1 MTSVS
6 LSLFLAQL
14 TLTSQAWAAASSGQ
28 LSTTAANTRKHPL
41 ASLELKMAFEEGKAL
56 ALLCAYKMVTN
67 TRLTRCG
74 ESPAHRPMN
83 QDL

>member
-14 TLTSQAWAAASSGQ
+14 TLTSQAWAVATSGQ
-28 LSTTAANTRKHPL
+28 LSTTAAKTPKHPL
-41 ASLELKMAFEEGKAL
+41 ASLELEMAFEEGKAL
-56 ALLCAYKMVTN
+56 ALVLVTN

-74 ESPAHRPMN
+74 ESTAHRPMN